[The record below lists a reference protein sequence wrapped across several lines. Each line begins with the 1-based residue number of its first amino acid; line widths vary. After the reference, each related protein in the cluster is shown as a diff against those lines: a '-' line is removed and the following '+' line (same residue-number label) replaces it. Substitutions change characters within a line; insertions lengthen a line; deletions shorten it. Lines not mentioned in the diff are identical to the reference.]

1 MNPDPETQFAC
12 SEQFAELCA
21 LSTTGS
27 LTDGEREQL
36 ERHLAVCDQCRAAL
50 ADYQS
55 LASEGMAKVAA
66 ELTLSGGL
74 ENPEHAWARG
84 EIKTRLL
91 SKLAA
96 APPTQA
102 NPAAQPVARE
112 FPSLPARAASA
123 GRNTMLLLRVA
134 AVLAISVLVAYQ
146 LGIRSGFH
154 RAAHPASSPNAE
166 LSLRQQL
173 ADLLAQREALGKQ
186 LAANS
191 TATNDLKDRA
201 SRREKELAQLKS
213 LKASLEEKTQ
223 QLGIENRQQ
232 AESLGSVS
240 AQRDALQ
247 RKLEDT
253 EKSLQDIRNSL
264 NSLREENRKAL
275 LRAPNLETEIGRLS
289 ARLREQDETIQRQEQ
304 FLASDRD
311 IRELMGARQL
321 YIADVFDVD
330 QHGKP
335 RKPYGR
341 VFYTKG
347 RSLIFYAFDL
357 DRQPGFRETKA
368 FQAWGRPDQDQSQPI
383 SLGVFYMDN
392 ESNRRW
398 VLKSDDP
405 RVLAQIDAVFVTV
418 EPKGGS
424 KKPTGKPFLYAYLR
438 TAPPNHP

>member
-1 MNPDPETQFAC
+1 MNTDPKVRFAC
-12 SEQFAELCA
+12 NKQFAELCA

-27 LTDGEREQL
+27 LTDEEWQQL
-36 ERHLAVCDQCRAAL
+36 ERHIAVCDKCRAVL

-55 LASEGMAKVAA
+55 LASDGMAKVAA
-66 ELTLSGGL
+66 ELTVAGKLQH
-74 ENPEHAWARG
+74 PEHVWAQD
-84 EIKTRLL
+84 EAKARLL
-91 SKLAA
+91 SKLAGA
-96 APPTQA
+96 QPSRA
-102 NPAAQPVARE
+102 NPAPQRMAQEV
-112 FPSLPARAASA
+112 PSPTTHTAAY
-123 GRNTMLLLRVA
+123 GRNAMMLLRVA

-146 LGIRSGFH
+146 LGVRRGLD
-154 RAAHPASSPNAE
+154 RAASRTASPNVE

-173 ADLLAQREALGKQ
+173 ADLLAQRDALNNQ
-186 LAANS
+186 LAADS
-191 TATNDLKDRA
+191 KTINDLKDRA
-201 SRREKELAQLKS
+201 SRREKELAQLKG
-213 LKASLEEKTQ
+213 LKASLEERTQ
-223 QLGIENRQQ
+223 QLGIENHQQ
-232 AESLGSVS
+232 SESLGSISV
-240 AQRDALQ
+240 QRDALQ
-247 RKLEDT
+247 HKLKDT
-253 EKSLQDIRNSL
+253 ENSLQAIRDGLGSL
-264 NSLREENRKAL
+264 EKDREKAL
-275 LRAPNLETEIGRLS
+275 LRAVSLEDEIGRLS
-289 ARLREQDETIQRQEQ
+289 ARMQQQDETVQRQEQ

-347 RSLIFYAFDL
+347 KSLIFYAFDL
-357 DRQPGFRETKA
+357 EKQPGFREAKA

-383 SLGVFYMDN
+383 SLGVFYMDS

-398 VLKSDDP
+398 VLKSSDP